1 MFIFIIA
8 YRVCKMEEPINY
20 TLYGGILAILLV
32 VIVILLVFGK
42 KIMLFFM
49 VNFSDKAVKT
59 TVLEV
64 LEGDTIIVEIPKEE
78 VIKQKQNS
86 ESLSVNAENETTW
99 TVRLIGVD
107 TPESRASLYIDE
119 APFGRE
125 ALAYTEERLKK
136 NKNIILVFD
145 EQLFDKFDKRLA
157 YIYFPSGECLNAI
170 LLKEGYGW
178 TRNHAFD
185 IKFEKEFEKAQEK
198 ARAKQKGIWNMYV
211 TKGILR
217 EEYKES
223 EHYQAYKK
231 RIEENQ

>member
-1 MFIFIIA
+1 
-8 YRVCKMEEPINY
+8 MEEPINY
-20 TLYGGILAILLV
+20 ILYGGILATLLV
-32 VIVILLVFGK
+32 VVVTLLVFRQ

-49 VNFSDKAVKT
+49 VNFSDKAAKT
-59 TVLEV
+59 TILEV
-64 LEGDTIIVEIPKEE
+64 LEGDTIIVEIPKNA
-78 VIKQKQNS
+78 IQQNQNS
-86 ESLSVNAENETTW
+86 KSLSVNDENETTW

-119 APFGRE
+119 SPFGKE

-145 EQLFDKFDKRLA
+145 EQLFDKFDKHLA
-157 YIYFPSGECLNAI
+157 YIYFPSGECLNAT

-198 ARAKQKGIWNMYV
+198 ARTKQKGIWNMYV

-223 EHYQAYKK
+223 QHYQAYKK

>member
-1 MFIFIIA
+1 
-8 YRVCKMEEPINY
+8 MEEPINY
-20 TLYGGILAILLV
+20 ILYGGILATLLV
-32 VIVILLVFGK
+32 VVVILLVFRK

-64 LEGDTIIVEIPKEE
+64 LEGDTIVVEIPKNA
-78 VIKQKQNS
+78 IQQTQNS
-86 ESLSVNAENETTW
+86 KSLSVNDDNETNW

-119 APFGRE
+119 APFGKE
-125 ALAYTEERLKK
+125 ALAYTEERLTK

-145 EQLFDKFDKRLA
+145 EHLFDKFDKHLA
-157 YIYFPSGECLNAI
+157 YIYFPSGECLNAT

-178 TRNHAFD
+178 IRSHAFT
-185 IKFEKEFEKAQEK
+185 IKFAAEFEKLQEK
-198 ARAKQKGIWNMYV
+198 ARTRQKGIWNMYV